1 MWTDLKRSL
10 WPGRTAQDDQLHP
23 LLVIAV
29 AVLSAHLPHTT
40 PSYPANQRF
49 NKRTLNSSVNF
60 YLFSSSV
67 EDPDPKRQDPYVFG
81 PSGSGYGS
89 ISTR

>member
-1 MWTDLKRSL
+1 MYFIRKMWTNLKRSL

-40 PSYPANQRF
+40 PSYPAHQIQQEDAKLF
-49 NKRTLNSSVNF
+49 SD
-60 YLFSSSV
+60 YLFIFN
-67 EDPDPKRQDPYVFG
+67 QCWG
-81 PSGSGYGS
+81 SGSGS
-89 ISTR
+89 VRIWVSRIRIR